1 VVKGKGRRGWRRAAG
16 LVEEEETR
24 MVAPTEIGICAVEDE
39 RPAGRF
45 PGSAVN
51 CGLWWAVGQVASSLF
66 LFKAA

>member
-1 VVKGKGRRGWRRAAG
+1 
-16 LVEEEETR
+16 

-66 LFKAA
+66 LFKAG